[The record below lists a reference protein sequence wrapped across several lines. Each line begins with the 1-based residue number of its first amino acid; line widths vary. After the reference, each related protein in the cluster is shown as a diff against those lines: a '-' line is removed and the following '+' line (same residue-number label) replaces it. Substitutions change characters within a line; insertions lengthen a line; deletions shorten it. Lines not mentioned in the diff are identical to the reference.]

1 MKSLKAAAV
10 IAGSMV
16 VAGIAA
22 PAVALDVAA
31 GKPDVTG
38 VVNKVAKDPAD
49 LALLDQ
55 ANVLDKKKSG
65 LSGTV
70 EGAKT
75 TLTEQAE
82 GHVLDGR
89 TLQV

>member
-16 VAGIAA
+16 VAGVAA
-22 PAVALDVAA
+22 PAFALDLAV
-31 GKPDVTG
+31 GKQDVTG
-38 VVNKVAKDPAD
+38 VVNQLAKDPSN

-55 ANVLDKKKSG
+55 ANVLDEQTSG
-65 LSGTV
+65 LSGAV
-70 EGAKT
+70 EDAKT
-75 TLTEQAE
+75 TLTEQAK